1 MACRILVPQPR
12 DQAQVPGVK
21 VQSPN
26 HWIPREFPSNSSDL
40 NRSRKFPLHQIQ
52 GVSGAGASK
61 MPYGSWDPGASSP
74 CPALRGLC
82 RVTRIHRDAPPP
94 VSSLKKAKEEL
105 RAHGLILEVKP
116 HSPVLAFGH
125 TRLQWRLA
133 GTVFHLNTL
142 CSAKNRGFRRTDVGT
157 TDGLSHGIH
166 GGGGSHGGGR
176 DRNPQIYT
184 SLIYSRLFC
193 WYWTYHFNVF
203 RLINGH
209 IISEKTS
216 YTIPHDY
223 LNIKNCLSIFPT
235 L

>member
-1 MACRILVPQPR
+1 
-12 DQAQVPGVK
+12 
-21 VQSPN
+21 
-26 HWIPREFPSNSSDL
+26 
-40 NRSRKFPLHQIQ
+40 
-52 GVSGAGASK
+52 

-74 CPALRGLC
+74 CPALRGFLPQG
-82 RVTRIHRDAPPP
+82 HQ
-94 VSSLKKAKEEL
+94 VSTGMLHLQSAAWKKPKR
-105 RAHGLILEVKP
+105 RAHAAHLGLILEVKP

-133 GTVFHLNTL
+133 GTVFTLNTL
-142 CSAKNRGFRRTDVGT
+142 CSAKNRGFWRTDVRGQLMVSAM
-157 TDGLSHGIH
+157 GFM

-216 YTIPHDY
+216 YTIPW
-223 LNIKNCLSIFPT
+223 II
-235 L
+235 